1 MRAKGFLHG
10 FLGSMEEQTLKL
22 AQKLA
27 RETSIEENNADSDS
41 SEARD
46 GHPMP
51 LKSMA
56 AKLEEKVKGF
66 RSVSVFKIQ
75 RQIFSRQMATFVY
88 VFLMNAKSFDEL
100 FLG

>member
-1 MRAKGFLHG
+1 MVFKADLPFNSQLLTLCTQTMRAKEILHAL
-10 FLGSMEEQTLKL
+10 LGSMEEHTLQL

-27 RETSIEENNADSDS
+27 RQATLEENNDSDS

-46 GHPMP
+46 GNPMP

-66 RSVSVFKIQ
+66 R
-75 RQIFSRQMATFVY
+75 
-88 VFLMNAKSFDEL
+88 
-100 FLG
+100 

>member
-27 RETSIEENNADSDS
+27 RETSIEENNAESDS

-46 GHPMP
+46 GNPMP

-66 RSVSVFKIQ
+66 RSVSVFFYI
-75 RQIFSRQMATFVY
+75 
-88 VFLMNAKSFDEL
+88 
-100 FLG
+100 